1 MSMASVT
8 GTTRPT
14 ENSMANSIPAPIPPP
29 IQDAVVSAKAV
40 PASPSVGKTL
50 KSYFFWT
57 HQRGSFHYDV
67 MVTLI
72 LAFIF
77 TTPWWFNYGD
87 KAAGNERDAGPIQ
100 VVGDGQFGLTITVPA
115 QNVHVDLNA
124 SDRAVR
130 SALHVAVQPV
140 TGDDISI
147 DRWETVPE
155 AAGHPAAWKI
165 WAHR

>member
-1 MSMASVT
+1 MASVP
-8 GTTRPT
+8 GTTRAP
-14 ENSMANSIPAPIPPP
+14 ESSMPASIPSPV
-29 IQDAVVSAKAV
+29 QVSVQESAQR
-40 PASPSVGKTL
+40 SVGGTL

-124 SDRAVR
+124 SERTVR
-130 SALHVAVQPV
+130 RALHVAVQPV

-147 DRWETVPE
+147 DRWETVPDPT
-155 AAGHPAAWKI
+155 GKPAAWKI